1 MANGLAIGGGIGL
14 AGSLAL
20 LIGGLGTNNEIMA
33 ALAGIPLIAGLAGGG
48 VIGAAKS
55 NQHM

>member
-1 MANGLAIGGGIGL
+1 MAKGLAIGGGIGL

-20 LIGGLGTNNEIMA
+20 LLGGLGTNNEILA

-55 NQHM
+55 N

>member
-1 MANGLAIGGGIGL
+1 MAKGLAIGGGIGL

-20 LIGGLGTNNEIMA
+20 LIGGLSTNNEIMA
-33 ALAGIPLIAGLAGGG
+33 ALAGIPLIVGLTGGG
-48 VIGAAKS
+48 VVGAAKS

>member
-1 MANGLAIGGGIGL
+1 MAIGGGIGL

-20 LIGGLGTNNEIMA
+20 LIGGLSTNNELMA

-48 VIGAAKS
+48 IIGAVKG

>member
-20 LIGGLGTNNEIMA
+20 LIGGLGTNNDIMT